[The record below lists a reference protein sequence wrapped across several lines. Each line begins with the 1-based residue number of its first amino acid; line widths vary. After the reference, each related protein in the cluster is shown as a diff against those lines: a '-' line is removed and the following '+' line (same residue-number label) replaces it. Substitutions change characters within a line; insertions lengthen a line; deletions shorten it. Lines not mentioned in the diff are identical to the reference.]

1 MTKKQK
7 IIMGII
13 IGAAAGVTATI
24 FFETERGKK
33 LLANL
38 KQLAS
43 DSFDDVLERAMS
55 LENKFSRAMIEK
67 AEDIEADEVLS

>member
-7 IIMGII
+7 IVTGII
-13 IGAAAGVTATI
+13 IGAAAGVAATI

-33 LLANL
+33 LLENL

-43 DSFDDVLERAMS
+43 DSFNDALERVMS
-55 LENKFSRAMIEK
+55 MENKFSKLMMEE